1 MSRFDIF
8 YIFGGKMTD
17 SKLRNEQ
24 IDELFE
30 AILMLDDIEE
40 CYAFFTDICTA
51 REIQSIAQRLHV
63 ARLLKIRK
71 TYNVIE
77 EETGA
82 STATISR
89 VNRSLN
95 YGSNGYDI
103 VLERLIEKNLKEEKS
118 KE

>member
-1 MSRFDIF
+1 MSE
-8 YIFGGKMTD
+8 
-17 SKLRNEQ
+17 SKLKNAQ

-30 AILMLDDIEE
+30 AILMLEDIDQ
-40 CYAFFTDICTA
+40 CYNFFTDICTA

-63 ARLLKIRK
+63 AKLLKIRK

-95 YGSNGYDI
+95 YGSSGYDL
-103 VLERLIEKNLKEEKS
+103 VLEKLIEKDLKKQKKSEK
-118 KE
+118 

>member
-1 MSRFDIF
+1 
-8 YIFGGKMTD
+8 MTE
-17 SKLRNEQ
+17 SKLKNAQ

-30 AILMLDDIEE
+30 AILMLEDIDQ
-40 CYAFFTDICTA
+40 CYNFFTDICTA
-51 REIQSIAQRLHV
+51 REIQSIARGLHV
-63 ARLLKIRK
+63 AKLLKIRK

-95 YGSNGYDI
+95 YGSSGYDL
-103 VLERLIEKNLKEEKS
+103 VLEKLIEKDLKKQKESEK
-118 KE
+118 

>member
-1 MSRFDIF
+1 
-8 YIFGGKMTD
+8 MTE
-17 SKLRNEQ
+17 SKLKNAQ
-24 IDELFE
+24 IDESFE
-30 AILMLDDIEE
+30 AILMLEDIDQ
-40 CYAFFTDICTA
+40 CYNFFTDICTA

-63 ARLLKIRK
+63 AKLLKIRK

-95 YGSNGYDI
+95 YGSSGYDL
-103 VLERLIEKNLKEEKS
+103 VLEKLIEKDLKKQKESEK
-118 KE
+118 

>member
-1 MSRFDIF
+1 M
-8 YIFGGKMTD
+8 KEN
-17 SKLRNEQ
+17 KLRNNE

-30 AILMLDDIEE
+30 AVLMLEDIEQ
-40 CYAFFTDICTA
+40 CYDFFTDICTA

-63 ARLLKIRK
+63 AKLLKIRK
-71 TYNVIE
+71 TYSVIE

-95 YGSNGYDI
+95 YGANGYEL
-103 VLERLIEKNLKEEKS
+103 VLEKLIEKNLKEEKS
-118 KE
+118 KGGVAE

>member
-1 MSRFDIF
+1 
-8 YIFGGKMTD
+8 MTD
-17 SKLRNEQ
+17 SKLKNKQ
-24 IDELFE
+24 TDELFE
-30 AILMLDDIEE
+30 AILMLKDIDQ
-40 CYAFFTDICTA
+40 CYSFFTDICTA

-63 ARLLKIRK
+63 AKLLKIRK

-95 YGSNGYDI
+95 YGLSGYDL
-103 VLERLIEKNLKEEKS
+103 VLDKLIEKDLKKQRENEK
-118 KE
+118 

>member
-1 MSRFDIF
+1 
-8 YIFGGKMTD
+8 MTE
-17 SKLRNEQ
+17 SKLKNAQ

-30 AILMLDDIEE
+30 AILMLEDIDQ
-40 CYAFFTDICTA
+40 CYNFFTDICTA
-51 REIQSIAQRLHV
+51 REIKSIAQRLHV
-63 ARLLKIRK
+63 AKLLKIRK

-95 YGSNGYDI
+95 YGSSGYDL
-103 VLERLIEKNLKEEKS
+103 VLEKLIEKDLKKQKESEK
-118 KE
+118 

>member
-1 MSRFDIF
+1 M
-8 YIFGGKMTD
+8 KN
-17 SKLRNEQ
+17 SKLRNEE

-30 AILMLDDIEE
+30 AILMLEDVEQ
-40 CYAFFTDICTA
+40 CYDFFTDICTA
-51 REIQSIAQRLHV
+51 REITSIAQRLHV
-63 ARLLKIRK
+63 AKLLKIRK
-71 TYNVIE
+71 TYSVIE

-103 VLERLIEKNLKEEKS
+103 VLERLIEKDLKKEREKS
-118 KE
+118 K

>member
-1 MSRFDIF
+1 
-8 YIFGGKMTD
+8 MTE
-17 SKLRNEQ
+17 SKLKNAQ

-30 AILMLDDIEE
+30 AILMLEDIDQ
-40 CYAFFTDICTA
+40 CYNFFTDICTA

-63 ARLLKIRK
+63 AKLLKIRK

-95 YGSNGYDI
+95 YGSSGYDL
-103 VLERLIEKNLKEEKS
+103 VLEKLIEKDLKKQKESEK
-118 KE
+118 

>member
-1 MSRFDIF
+1 
-8 YIFGGKMTD
+8 MTE
-17 SKLRNEQ
+17 SKLKNVQ

-30 AILMLDDIEE
+30 AILMLEDIDQ
-40 CYAFFTDICTA
+40 CYNFFTDICTA

-63 ARLLKIRK
+63 AKLLKIRK

-95 YGSNGYDI
+95 YGSSGYDL
-103 VLERLIEKNLKEEKS
+103 VLEKLIEKDLKKQKKSEK
-118 KE
+118 

>member
-1 MSRFDIF
+1 
-8 YIFGGKMTD
+8 MTD
-17 SKLRNEQ
+17 SKLKTEQ

-30 AILMLDDIEE
+30 AILMLDNIED
-40 CYAFFTDICTA
+40 CYSFFTDICTA

-63 ARLLKIRK
+63 AKLLKIRK
-71 TYNVIE
+71 TYSVIE

-95 YGSNGYDI
+95 YGNNGYDI
-103 VLERLIEKNLKEEKS
+103 VLDKLIEKDLKKQRENN
-118 KE
+118 